1 MKPTLNQ
8 LINFC
13 TVAETG
19 NIGKAASQLNISQPP
34 LSRQIAQLETILGA
48 KLFNRAAKGVSLTLA
63 GEQFLLDCRAMLAML
78 EQACNNVRAIEAGQ
92 KGVLKLGATMYASYS
107 VVPHVAMQH
116 RNTCSDVELHFQERV
131 PLIYT
136 PHYKMADWTRQSA
149 SPRRPRR
156 GFIHWCSCVSR
167 SLPPFLPTTP
177 RFNTSISGL
186 NHSVMTRSSR
196 FRARA
201 RRCSMIPS
209 FISASKLDL
218 VRK

>member
-19 NIGKAASQLNISQPP
+19 NIGKAASKLNISQPP

-78 EQACNNVRAIEAGQ
+78 EQACNNVRAIESGQ

-116 RNTCSDVELHFQERV
+116 RNTV
-131 PLIYT
+131 I
-136 PHYKMADWTRQSA
+136 
-149 SPRRPRR
+149 
-156 GFIHWCSCVSR
+156 
-167 SLPPFLPTTP
+167 PPFLTGQ
-177 RFNTSISGL
+177 IS
-186 NHSVMTRSSR
+186 RIR
-196 FRARA
+196 
-201 RRCSMIPS
+201 
-209 FISASKLDL
+209 
-218 VRK
+218 

>member
-34 LSRQIAQLETILGA
+34 LSWQIAQLETILGA

-131 PLIYT
+131 PLIYML
-136 PHYKMADWTRQSA
+136 HYRMADWTRQLA

-156 GFIHWCSCVSR
+156 EFIHWCSCVSR
-167 SLPPFLPTTP
+167 SSPPFLPTTP

-196 FRARA
+196 FRARRA
-201 RRCSMIPS
+201 DALVIPS